1 MLRVKIIVVLQKG
14 HWNSQKAEKQK
25 KNNNNNNN
33 NKNKIEL
40 KFAIL

>member
-14 HWNSQKAEKQK
+14 HWNSQKAEKQ
-25 KNNNNNNN
+25 NNNNNNN

-40 KFAIL
+40 KFAI

>member
-25 KNNNNNNN
+25 KKKNNNNNN

-40 KFAIL
+40 KFAI